1 MTTTIEDTMQEDEE
15 QEFAGRI
22 ERLADAIMAMIDAA
36 HLHNDGEAV
45 CALISCIDGVVG
57 SIECDACR
65 SDLIA
70 AAKRHFNDTVAAIK
84 RRPATDETVPPQ
96 GHMH

>member
-1 MTTTIEDTMQEDEE
+1 LKNTHEDEE

-22 ERLADAIMAMIDAA
+22 ERLSDAIMAMIDAA

-57 SIECDACR
+57 SIECEGCR
-65 SDLIA
+65 ADLIA
-70 AAKRHFNDTVAAIK
+70 AAKRHFNETMAAIEQ
-84 RRPATDETVPPQ
+84 RPATDEVPAP
-96 GHMH
+96 GHVH